1 MKRTAKELNAQ
12 LTGLWTMR
20 EVCDR
25 FEISEITLRSWRNK
39 FGLPTVVLPSRL
51 RDAVRFIPEE
61 IRAWMAQKGIP
72 EKREPVARRLLKK
85 AA

>member
-12 LTGLWTMR
+12 LEGLWTMR

-25 FEISEITLRSWRNK
+25 FQISEITLRSWRNK

-61 IRAWMAQKGIP
+61 IRAWMAVKGIS
-72 EKREPVARRLLKK
+72 EQTRVARRMLKK